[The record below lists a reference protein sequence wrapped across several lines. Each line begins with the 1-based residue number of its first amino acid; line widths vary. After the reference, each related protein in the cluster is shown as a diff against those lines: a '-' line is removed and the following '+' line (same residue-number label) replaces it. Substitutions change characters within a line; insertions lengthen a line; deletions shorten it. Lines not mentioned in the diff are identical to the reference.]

1 MYYYVLKETFDVT
14 KTIMHTTIIA
24 VTLVTCIISIISNC
38 ESVAVDLPKTR
49 RFIKSK

>member
-1 MYYYVLKETFDVT
+1 MYYYALKETFDVT

-24 VTLVTCIISIISNC
+24 VAYVTIVISIISNC
-38 ESVAVDLPKTR
+38 ESVAVDLPKTS